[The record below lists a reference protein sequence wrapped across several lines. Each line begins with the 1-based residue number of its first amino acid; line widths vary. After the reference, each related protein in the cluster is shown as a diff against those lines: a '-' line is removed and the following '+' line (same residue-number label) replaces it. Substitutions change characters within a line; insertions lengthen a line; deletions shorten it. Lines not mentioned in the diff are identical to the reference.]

1 MPSDMNWQLAL
12 AEFEAIRAHVPQH
25 VSEGFVN
32 DYHAVLDKLA
42 DASGENLGSFRV
54 PASDLRPRVISIQ
67 RGSSRAP
74 GTVNYDEPSD
84 YWSMSTPLLEALAG
98 RLGIGGYADQ
108 VGHIDRA
115 IIIDMLQKREKSLRE
130 GTASKFGGL
139 EPSRASRILTDLL
152 DRTAT
157 LRSEPFSSP
166 KREEWTDTVSAA
178 LRKIFGLDDPIIE
191 NFSRAQGIIFKQ
203 GDTQEN
209 LRKAANDTLASEEA
223 VLRSAITQLG
233 WDDLPIQQ
241 ARPENSPTREVE
253 ITETGHTYLLRDGF
267 VFEDGEK
274 WEDAEVDTRGNGTGL
289 VGVFEG
295 KSIENVSLLPF
306 TTIKRLFHIEV
317 WLPNAEKNPLD
328 WDFAY
333 IEAGPFL
340 ENGNSVEVHFRIEY
354 DLEFWKKSYSL
365 FDLANAIED
374 VLATNE
380 LRFDYWQENKNTAID
395 GFGVS
400 TTFSLKGT
408 VGDALALTGEL
419 SRLSGLVRAKLNEAE
434 GIALEVTFDF
444 PAPIKNACEQYL
456 MYFSQFLRD
465 LGISATTKLE
475 EGAHSVLFS
484 VIPEDGKEA
493 LEKVHDALRVY
504 LSMPTAPNFSNE
516 AGKHAEIAVVQLQAN
531 VQHLQSQ
538 ITLAK
543 AVVQTQ
549 FATIQAKDETILA
562 LQERLDLRALQPVA
576 SPTKDPAEKEELVKD
591 LVAVKKLDYK
601 GIEFNLPEILRR
613 LKRVLKKS

>member
-1 MPSDMNWQLAL
+1 MPDTL
-12 AEFEAIRAHVPQH
+12 
-25 VSEGFVN
+25 
-32 DYHAVLDKLA
+32 
-42 DASGENLGSFRV
+42 
-54 PASDLRPRVISIQ
+54 
-67 RGSSRAP
+67 
-74 GTVNYDEPSD
+74 
-84 YWSMSTPLLEALAG
+84 
-98 RLGIGGYADQ
+98 
-108 VGHIDRA
+108 
-115 IIIDMLQKREKSLRE
+115 
-130 GTASKFGGL
+130 L

-306 TTIKRLFHIEV
+306 TTIKRLFHHIEV